1 MNIINRHLAGSLLRS
16 YLPVLTIFLS
26 IFTLIVLVDEID
38 DVGKA
43 QYTFFNAVEF
53 LVFTGP
59 SRLVFLAPFI
69 ALLGSIM
76 ALGGLANGREL
87 LAMQACGISP
97 YQIAGAVMKYGLVFI
112 LGIAAMEQFITP
124 PLDQQAYFDRSLAL
138 SESKAYQSK
147 QGFWFK
153 DGNRYVRIRKVL
165 YGEIPQGIDIFE
177 FRADGQMARYL
188 HAQEANMEDP
198 HKWVLKE
205 VEQKVIHGQDFFK
218 EHVDTLEWDS
228 PLKQDEMRVLTLP
241 PSSLSPADLYQYVEI
256 LKRKGQ
262 SAVRY
267 ELAFWEKVF
276 RPLNT
281 GLMILVSIPFV
292 FGPLR
297 AATTGKRIL
306 MGSMAGLGYFLATQ
320 ILEQAGGMIGLS
332 PLMSVIAPFCSL
344 LGATILFWN
353 HSL

>member
-1 MNIINRHLAGSLLRS
+1 MNIINRHLAGSLLRG
-16 YLPVLTIFLS
+16 YLPVLAIFLS

-153 DGNRYVRIRKVL
+153 DGNRYVRIRKV
-165 YGEIPQGIDIFE
+165 
-177 FRADGQMARYL
+177 
-188 HAQEANMEDP
+188 
-198 HKWVLKE
+198 
-205 VEQKVIHGQDFFK
+205 
-218 EHVDTLEWDS
+218 
-228 PLKQDEMRVLTLP
+228 
-241 PSSLSPADLYQYVEI
+241 
-256 LKRKGQ
+256 
-262 SAVRY
+262 
-267 ELAFWEKVF
+267 
-276 RPLNT
+276 
-281 GLMILVSIPFV
+281 
-292 FGPLR
+292 
-297 AATTGKRIL
+297 
-306 MGSMAGLGYFLATQ
+306 
-320 ILEQAGGMIGLS
+320 
-332 PLMSVIAPFCSL
+332 
-344 LGATILFWN
+344 
-353 HSL
+353 